1 MSQQDSSVQLVKEKR
16 NQLNKLLN
24 SETIKGQISMALPK
38 HINPDVMI
46 RVALTA
52 ISKQPKL
59 LECDQASL
67 IGAIITSSQLGLMP
81 DGVLGEAY
89 LIPFGKSVN
98 FIPGYK
104 GLAQLAFRSGKV
116 KELYTEPV
124 YAGDEFRYTKG
135 LHRDLV
141 HVPDSDG
148 VNKTKERPT
157 HFYAVIKYISGGFDF
172 EVMTQADVNLVRA
185 RSQGKNNKVWDDYFE
200 EMGKKTVL
208 RKLLKMAP
216 LSTELQKA
224 VGLDEEHFVLNK
236 SQMNS
241 QNTTDF
247 ADEVGFDPFTEV
259 VEESQRQDR
268 ENTNNNAEKQKQKSE
283 AATQA
288 AIDAMNNA
296 KK

>member
-1 MSQQDSSVQLVKEKR
+1 MTQIETVKTKR
-16 NQLNKLLN
+16 NELNKLLN
-24 SETIKGQISMALPK
+24 SETIRKQISMALPK
-38 HINPDVMI
+38 HIDPNVMI

-67 IGAIITSSQLGLMP
+67 IGAVITSSQLGLMP

-89 LIPFGKSVN
+89 LIPFGKKVN

-124 YAGDEFRYTKG
+124 YASDEFHYSKG
-135 LHRDLV
+135 INRDLV
-141 HVPDSDG
+141 HIPNSDG
-148 VNKTKERPT
+148 VNKLKERPT
-157 HFYAVIKYISGGFDF
+157 HFYAVIKYMNGGFDF

-185 RSQGKNNKVWDDYFE
+185 RSQGKNNAVWDDYYE

-216 LSTELQKA
+216 LSTEVQRA
-224 VGLDEEHFVLNK
+224 VGLDEEHFELGK

-241 QNTTDF
+241 HQTADF
-247 ADEVGFDPFTEV
+247 AEEVGFDPFTEV
-259 VEESQRQDR
+259 VEASENEKRTQSQESQAAKGQ
-268 ENTNNNAEKQKQKSE
+268 S
-283 AATQA
+283 ATQA
-288 AIDAMNNA
+288 AIDAMNNG